1 MNRREFLKFAALS
14 AGTAAGG
21 PLLSSNIAGAAK
33 SAASGKA
40 ISDSA
45 VKAMLFKVSYTTKI
59 INPPR
64 SGDKVDIWIP
74 LPGSDDEQEITG
86 LSVSSPHAFNINEER
101 YYGNRMIYSGQKI
114 LKKDDNITITYSI
127 RRKTAGTITDE
138 GEDFKKHLLLTDR
151 EKWDEN
157 ITSFADEV
165 VGAEKSPI
173 EIGRKIFYALAD
185 TLTYD
190 KEIPGCGEGRSVWTF
205 KNKRGRC
212 DDFHALFRTMM
223 IYKGVPARWEQGI
236 ALPYPSVISKSG
248 KFEGDCTGA
257 HCWIRFYTGEGNWL
271 PVDVSEA
278 NKRKDLKDY
287 FFGTLSPN
295 RFKVS
300 TGRDIVLNPRQAGDP
315 LNSFPYTYAES
326 DGVPLIYG
334 HHYRNLIR
342 YELIK
347 TEV

>member
-1 MNRREFLKFAALS
+1 MNRREFMKFAALA

-21 PLLSSNIAGAAK
+21 TLLSSNIASAAK
-33 SAASGKA
+33 SAVSGKA
-40 ISDSA
+40 ISDLA
-45 VKAMLFKVSYTTKI
+45 VKAMFFKVSYNTKI
-59 INPPR
+59 YNPPK
-64 SGDKVDIWIP
+64 GNDKVDIWIP
-74 LPGSDDEQEITG
+74 LPKSDAEQEITN
-86 LSVSSPHAFNINEER
+86 LSVSSPHAFNINVDSH
-101 YYGNRMIYSGQKI
+101 YGNRMIYLKQKI
-114 LKKDDNITITYSI
+114 LKKDDNITITYSMM
-127 RRKTAGTITDE
+127 RKTSGAVTDE
-138 GEDFKKHLLLTDR
+138 NEDIKKHLLLTDR

-157 ITSFADEV
+157 ITAFADNV
-165 VGAEKSPI
+165 VGREGSPL

-185 TLTYD
+185 LLTYD
-190 KEIPGCGEGRSVWTF
+190 KEIPGCGEGRSIWTF
-205 KNKRGRC
+205 TNKRGRC

-236 ALPYPSVISKSG
+236 ALPYPSLISKSG

-257 HCWIRFYTGEGNWL
+257 HCWIRFYTGEGTWV

-278 NKRKDLKDY
+278 NKRKDLRDY

-300 TGRDIVLNPRQAGDP
+300 TGRDIVLDPPQSGEP

-342 YELIK
+342 YELIR
-347 TEV
+347 TEG